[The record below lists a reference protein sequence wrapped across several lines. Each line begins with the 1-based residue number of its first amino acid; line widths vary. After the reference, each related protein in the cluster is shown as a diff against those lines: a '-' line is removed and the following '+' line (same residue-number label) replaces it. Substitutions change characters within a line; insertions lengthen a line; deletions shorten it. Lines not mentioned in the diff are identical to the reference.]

1 MLAGMHGMVGEQFLD
16 MISEKSHQALAS
28 RALRRSWTGGR
39 PYGFGLKQLTDA
51 SRFNQYGEPS
61 RTGSILVLDEAQSA
75 IVQRIFAR
83 HAAGA
88 GCDTIARELNDENVP
103 SPGSTWKGRKIRR
116 CSGWMG
122 SAVRVI
128 LKNPIYT
135 GTVRWNTSKWKRDLE
150 DTDKKKRSERPKE
163 EWERFTYHEDR
174 LPIVSDSTW
183 QATQGSIRKVRNP
196 SVKLKFG
203 GKPVYRLSGVL
214 VCGAYGCNYV
224 LDNGTHYSCSSAK
237 THACTN
243 KMRQRRSEAEGYI
256 LPKIQDGVLDPKM
269 VALMAKEIV
278 QEVNKR
284 RAAREQDAVNR
295 PAELTALDARIARLK
310 TRLRVGDPD
319 MTTDE
324 VQLAITSAEAKRA
337 ELLAAQPEAKVTAR
351 ILTTL
356 PKAAET
362 YRRQITE
369 GTNGNPRAAAKAR
382 AAIRQLLE
390 DEKIRLVPDY
400 NAGHLVAEFGL
411 HRFALLRAAGGSREL
426 GSGGRI
432 WHTPTRASGL
442 RINTL

>member
-1 MLAGMHGMVGEQFLD
+1 

-39 PYGFGLKQLTDA
+39 PYGYGL
-51 SRFNQYGEPS
+51 NQYGEPS
-61 RTGSILVLDEAQSA
+61 RTGSILVVDEAQSA
-75 IVQRIFAR
+75 IVRRIFAR
-83 HAAGA
+83 HAEGT
-88 GCDTIARELNDENVP
+88 GCDTIARELNDEGVA

-135 GTVRWNTSKWKRDLE
+135 GTVRWNTSKWERDLD

-163 EWERFTYHEDR
+163 EWERYTYQEER
-174 LPIVSDSTW
+174 LRIVSDATW
-183 QATQGSIRKVRNP
+183 QAAQARIRKVVDP
-196 SVKLKFG
+196 SIKLKLG

-214 VCGAYGCNYV
+214 VCGVCGCNYV
-224 LDNGTHYSCSSAK
+224 LDNATHYACSSAK
-237 THACTN
+237 TNACTN
-243 KMRQRRSEAEGYI
+243 KMRQRRAEAESYI
-256 LPKIQDGVLDPKM
+256 LPVIEDGVLDPKM
-269 VALMAKEIV
+269 VALMSKEIV
-278 QEVNKR
+278 QEMNRR
-284 RAAREQDAVNR
+284 RAARERDAVNR
-295 PAELTALDARIARLK
+295 PADLTALEARIARLK

-319 MTTDE
+319 MTADE

-337 ELLAAQPEAKVTAR
+337 ELLAAQPEAKITAR

-356 PKAAET
+356 PQAAAA
-362 YRRQITE
+362 YRRQIAE
-369 GTNGNPRAAAKAR
+369 GTDGNPRAAAKAR

-400 NAGHLVAEFGL
+400 EAGHLVAEFGL
-411 HRFALLRAAGGSREL
+411 HRFALLRAAGASRDL

-432 WHTPTRASGL
+432 SHTPTRSRGL